1 MLTTDSK
8 GINNVVYTIET
19 ERVQD
24 ESIFTYEWLRVGE
37 YFIGGPHLKISYTL
51 CCLRTTTTSD
61 SKPDTNAHFNF
72 IHWCCPYDL
81 LTNVSITAF
90 VFTSYTPTNKYI
102 KNKFS

>member
-61 SKPDTNAHFNF
+61 PKPDTNAHFNF
-72 IHWCCPYDL
+72 IHWCCPNA
-81 LTNVSITAF
+81 T
-90 VFTSYTPTNKYI
+90 
-102 KNKFS
+102 